1 MWCYDTFAWHKNDIN
16 DNSKKNCVQS
26 CLLHLNVTICP
37 RCVSKFIAE
46 YLATV
51 SFCLRLPKIT
61 RTNAIAKVAE
71 TLNVD
76 FFLQFW
82 NIRTIN
88 LICSYKFRRWSICFC
103 RFGLETW
110 DSQFKIDTE
119 LYRGRVEITVSANGF
134 LSLPLIIAT
143 AS

>member
-1 MWCYDTFAWHKNDIN
+1 MTHLLDIKMT
-16 DNSKKNCVQS
+16 STTIQKKNCVQS

-46 YLATV
+46 YLAIV

-76 FFLQFW
+76 FFFAILKYPH
-82 NIRTIN
+82 N
-88 LICSYKFRRWSICFC
+88 KFNMQ
-103 RFGLETW
+103 L
-110 DSQFKIDTE
+110 
-119 LYRGRVEITVSANGF
+119 
-134 LSLPLIIAT
+134 
-143 AS
+143 